1 MAKSIWPS
9 KNVGIVAGVC
19 FLVIGVTIYVN
30 YYGPTDRNNQN
41 AASTQNTSNKQDT
54 DKDGIPDWQ
63 EDLYG
68 TNPQVADT
76 DNDGTNDSEEIA
88 RGRDPLSDARDDS
101 FSLVATSSN
110 ETNQNTKTNLT
121 SQAANRLLP
130 QAATLAQAKSD
141 GKDVPLGSVQ
151 KNISAT
157 VTNLNQEIPTIGKSD
172 ITVIQNPSRTNIE
185 RYYANLYSIIL
196 KAIEKEV
203 SRETPELGLMNQLV
217 AQNQEA
223 TSTRQKLQ
231 TRAEFY
237 GGLAAKITNIRVPQM
252 YTTEHINVVN
262 HLKEISY
269 AIDNV
274 RLEETDPVKA
284 ALALDTYE
292 QATDDLQTVTND
304 LFAQI
309 KQSLQ

>member
-1 MAKSIWPS
+1 MAKSIRPS
-9 KNVGIVAGVC
+9 KNVGIVAVVC
-19 FLVIGVTIYVN
+19 FLVVGVTVYVN
-30 YYGPTDRNNQN
+30 YYQPTDRNNQN
-41 AASTQNTSNKQDT
+41 VSSTQNSVNEKDT

-63 EDLYG
+63 EKLYG
-68 TNPQVADT
+68 TNPEVADT
-76 DNDGTNDSEEIA
+76 DDDGTNDSEEIA
-88 RGRDPLSDARDDS
+88 RGRSPLSDAQDDS
-101 FSLVATSSN
+101 FSLVATSSS
-110 ETNQNTKTNLT
+110 ETSQNTEANLT
-121 SQAANRLLP
+121 NQAANRLLP
-130 QAATLAQAKSD
+130 QAATIAQAESE
-141 GKDVPLGSVQ
+141 GKDVPIGSVQ

-157 VTNLNQEIPTIGKSD
+157 VNNLNQEIPKINESD
-172 ITVIQNPSRTNIE
+172 ITVIQNPSRTDTE

-196 KAIEKEV
+196 KAIDKEV
-203 SRETPELGLMNQLV
+203 KRETPELGLMNQLV

-223 TSTRQKLQ
+223 TSTRQQLK

-237 GGLAAKITNIRVPQM
+237 GSLATKITNVRVPQM
-252 YTTEHINVVN
+252 FVSDHIKIVN

-284 ALALDTYE
+284 ALAFDTYE
-292 QATDDLQTVTND
+292 QATEDLQTVTND